1 MRIAMLGQYPP
12 DEGRIVGGI
21 EAVLVPLLR
30 ALQPYSDLEIHV
42 VTCQPGTGSKLRK
55 TGSGLPLHVLERHRF
70 GRLTFHR
77 RDVSGLCSTIT
88 SIGPDL
94 VHAQGIGLYALAALA
109 APCPHVVTAHGL
121 VSRETAAL
129 SRTRVDTPGPLQR
142 LTGDW
147 RGKVD
152 SYYERLILARVRNL
166 VSISPYV
173 DHTIEALGEQFPA
186 QAFRGRLF
194 HIENP
199 VDHRFFAI
207 GEPQDQPTILYVGR
221 VIPRKGLLELLK
233 SFALVTN
240 ELPEAQLRIAGET
253 DVAPEYMDACR
264 RFVGEHHLETA
275 VAFLGSL
282 TMEQVIAE
290 YGGCGLVVLPS
301 LQETSPVAVA
311 EAMAAG
317 RAVVTN
323 RTCGMPY
330 LVEHEQSGLLLD
342 YGDTRAWAT
351 ALRRLLADAALR
363 NGMGHRGRAIAEQRF
378 RPAVIAAATR
388 AAYFEIVG
396 SSIS

>member
-1 MRIAMLGQYPP
+1 MRIAMLGPYPL

-21 EAVLVPLLR
+21 EAVMVPLLR
-30 ALQPYSDLEIHV
+30 ALQLFSDLEFHV
-42 VTCQPGTGSKLRK
+42 VTCQPDITPQLSK

-77 RDVSGLCSTIT
+77 RDVANLLAALDR
-88 SIGPDL
+88 IGPGL

-109 APCPHVVTAHGL
+109 APGRHLVTAQGL
-121 VSRETAAL
+121 GSRETAAL
-129 SRTRVDTPGPLQR
+129 SRTSVDRPGALRR

-152 SYYERLILARVRNL
+152 SYYEHHILAKVRNL

-173 DHTIEALGEQFPA
+173 DQTIEAMGERFPA

-199 VDHRFFAI
+199 VDDRFFAI
-207 GEPQDQPTILYVGR
+207 GEPQDQPTVLYVGR

-240 ELPEAQLRIAGET
+240 EFPEFQLRIAGET
-253 DVAPEYMDACR
+253 DAAPEYVDACR

-275 VAFLGSL
+275 VVFLGSL

-290 YGGCGLVVLPS
+290 YRNCGLVALPS

-342 YGDTRAWAT
+342 YGDTRAWAA

-363 NGMGHRGRAIAEQRF
+363 NGMGHLGRAIAEQRF

-388 AAYFEIVG
+388 AAYYEIVG
-396 SSIS
+396 GSL